1 MNDEEY
7 KEAGLSII
15 NSFGRGPRRNYQN
28 LDCIYTHPKSGAK
41 VYIGNLSVAN
51 TKSELD
57 DYDIT
62 RIVNCQEPESRNFFE
77 SDPKFKYYRF
87 NIALCH
93 TVDLHNFTK
102 EATDEALI
110 FFLDYFEWVDQNVEE
125 GNNVLVHCLAGAHRA
140 GTAGIGYY
148 MWRKHFENG
157 STKVDHTQCILEI
170 KAMRPIVQ
178 PIGPFTPLLAKL
190 ERAINKKMGLLSWTE

>member
-1 MNDEEY
+1 MNDAEY

-57 DYDIT
+57 DYNIT

-77 SDPKFKYYRF
+77 SDPKFKYCRF
-87 NIALCH
+87 NIASCH
-93 TVDLHNFTK
+93 TVDLQNFTK

-110 FFLDYFEWVDQNVEE
+110 FFLDYFEWVD
-125 GNNVLVHCLAGAHRA
+125 
-140 GTAGIGYY
+140 
-148 MWRKHFENG
+148 
-157 STKVDHTQCILEI
+157 
-170 KAMRPIVQ
+170 
-178 PIGPFTPLLAKL
+178 
-190 ERAINKKMGLLSWTE
+190 